1 MPKENKSEKFSRICA
16 ARRVKLFAPRWRI
29 AHNRGVGWNDG
40 NRRPL
45 ALTKR
50 VVVVNPSWSK

>member
-29 AHNRGVGWNDG
+29 AHNRIKSGVGWNDG
-40 NRRPL
+40 NRSSL
-45 ALTKR
+45 AL
-50 VVVVNPSWSK
+50 VVVNPSWSK